1 MLELFHNPSERI
13 SRCDQGVLDLV
24 GCHLSAEQ
32 RVEQCHPASCL
43 KRIWAM
49 QALTHCE
56 FIDHETVV

>member
-1 MLELFHNPSERI
+1 
-13 SRCDQGVLDLV
+13 VLDLV

-49 QALTHCE
+49 QALIHCE